1 MNKHADIHIEVE
13 RDNNLDIENIN
24 WSATEALSGEQKAKA
39 MVLAFWDVASRQ
51 SLRIDLW
58 AKDMTV
64 HDMNDFFFQTFL
76 SMADT
81 YKRAT
86 NNKDIAA
93 DIKHFARAFAE
104 KAVKKEQAQSK
115 L

>member
-1 MNKHADIHIEVE
+1 MSKNADIHIEVK
-13 RDNNLDIENIN
+13 RNNDLDIEHIN
-24 WSATEALSGEQKAKA
+24 WSATEAPSDKHEAKA
-39 MVLAFWDVASRQ
+39 MLLAFWDAASRQ

-58 AKDMTV
+58 TKDMTI

-86 NNKDIAA
+86 NNQDLAA
-93 DIKHFARAFAE
+93 EMKHFARAFAE
-104 KAVKKEQAQSK
+104 KAVEQESQSK